1 MVKVNGFNYM
11 VFVTS
16 DGMKYFGCGV
26 EGHLICYCLK
36 RLGGVAEE
44 VVKGCLL
51 KVTAHFEQV
60 TIVYINGPTNELERI
75 VAFNILCNV
84 IQNSNYDDFLLL
96 EGGF

>member
-11 VFVTS
+11 VFATS

-36 RLGGVAEE
+36 R
-44 VVKGCLL
+44 
-51 KVTAHFEQV
+51 H
-60 TIVYINGPTNELERI
+60 
-75 VAFNILCNV
+75 ILCNV
-84 IQNSNYDDFLLL
+84 IQNSNHDDFLLL